1 MKLTD
6 QQKRWILMGLEQ
18 EAVKEDL
25 DIEELSEEEIIY
37 KPSGEKCPHLKFKGE
52 EASCCIHHYRWYQ
65 ETPCYSHS
73 QLEAGNQPCRLGDHF
88 QMKGI
93 SFNGTDNGTG
103 SIKNSI
109 KRD

>member
-37 KPSGEKCPHLKFKGE
+37 KPSGEKCPHLKFK
-52 EASCCIHHYRWYQ
+52 I
-65 ETPCYSHS
+65 
-73 QLEAGNQPCRLGDHF
+73 
-88 QMKGI
+88 
-93 SFNGTDNGTG
+93 
-103 SIKNSI
+103 
-109 KRD
+109 